1 MHGSPETQQNNC
13 SLLSYVLSL
22 LGIWIQMIESVE
34 MKKDESYIKHIFEV
48 FSVFLV
54 KSISW
59 IWTEILKG
67 K

>member
-22 LGIWIQMIESVE
+22 LGIWIQM

-54 KSISW
+54 KSIS
-59 IWTEILKG
+59 
-67 K
+67 

>member
-1 MHGSPETQQNNC
+1 MHGSPETQHNNC
-13 SLLSYVLSL
+13 LHLSYVTSL
-22 LGIWIQMIESVE
+22 LGIWIQMRESFE

>member
-1 MHGSPETQQNNC
+1 MR
-13 SLLSYVLSL
+13 
-22 LGIWIQMIESVE
+22 ESFE

-59 IWTEILKG
+59 IWTEILKE

>member
-34 MKKDESYIKHIFEV
+34 IEKDESYIKHIFEV

-54 KSISW
+54 KSIS
-59 IWTEILKG
+59 
-67 K
+67 